1 MNALP
6 MLTEDEVRARSG
18 ADTREEESGFGAL
31 RTERGCLPLRALDVR
46 ARIDG
51 LLAEVELHQT
61 FRNVH
66 DVPLEATYIFPL
78 PDRAAV
84 TRFRLVVAGR
94 TIDAELKERGQAREE
109 YDRAIREGHRAAIT
123 EEERP
128 GVFTLRVGNLPPGES
143 AEVILSLAGPLP
155 CSANEATFRFPLVVA
170 PRYIPGKPLDGPQV
184 GEGVAADTDAVP
196 DASRISPPVLLP
208 GFPNPVSLSL
218 SVEVLPSELHPHG
231 FRSSLHTVA
240 EEQQAGAHLFK
251 LLPGERLDRDFL
263 LRFRV
268 GGGQVSSS
276 LSLVPDAEGEEGT
289 FLLTLVP
296 PAEDMESVRPRDVAF
311 VLDRSGSMSGWK
323 MIAARR
329 ALARMVDTLGERDRF
344 LVLAFDNEVETPPGL
359 PADQLCPAT
368 DRHRFRAAE
377 YLAGVEAR
385 GGTEMAR
392 PLEQAVG
399 RLTEDTD
406 PGRERILVL
415 ITDGQVGNEDQ
426 LLRLL
431 GPRVHNVR
439 VFALGIDRAVNAG
452 FLRRLA
458 DVGGGACELVESE
471 DRLDEV
477 MARTHRFIASPVLT
491 GLRLEG
497 TGLGLVEDSV
507 VPGRLPDLFAGS
519 PLFVY
524 GRFRGTP
531 EVALHVEGQ
540 DAGERAWSATL
551 PGSVK
556 PFPAAG
562 SVWARGRVRELEDAY
577 VLATV
582 GGRRDRLEK
591 EIVGTSL
598 RFGVLCR
605 FTAYVA
611 VDRAEKVN
619 PGGQVHGIVQPVELP
634 SGWEAQTLG
643 GAAPLFAASF
653 GAPEAESLESCLRY
667 MPPASMPAAAP
678 PPAARA
684 ETDYDS
690 PPRAMYRK
698 KSRARK
704 SAGIEEPGWL
714 SRLLAKL
721 GWGKGPSEEEGEA
734 RSLYERVRALA
745 DALDQ
750 VGPLGDR
757 ERMEGFE
764 QLLQSLE
771 ALQRELADA
780 NDHPA
785 VETLRQDLER
795 LRQLLP
801 NAAAQRAAIN
811 TLFRHIRT
819 TLHGWLADNDPAKSR
834 RKSFWK

>member
-6 MLTEDEVRARSG
+6 MLTEDEVRTRSG
-18 ADTREEESGFGAL
+18 ADTQEEESGFGAL

-109 YDRAIREGHRAAIT
+109 YDRAIQEGHRAAIT

-184 GEGVAADTDAVP
+184 GDGVEADTDAVP

-218 SVEVLPSELHPHG
+218 SVEVLPSELRPHG

-240 EEQQAGAHLFK
+240 EEQQGGAHLFK

-296 PAEDMESVRPRDVAF
+296 PAEDVGSVRPRDVAF
-311 VLDRSGSMSGWK
+311 VLDRSGSMAGWK

-344 LVLAFDNEVETPPGL
+344 LVLAFDNVVETPPGL
-359 PADQLCPAT
+359 PVDQLCPAT

-392 PLEQAVG
+392 PLEQAVS
-399 RLTEDTD
+399 RLTEDGD

-439 VFALGIDRAVNAG
+439 VFALGIDQAVNAA

-458 DVGGGACELVESE
+458 DLGGGACELVESE

-477 MARTHRFIASPVLT
+477 MGRTHRFIASPVLT

-497 TGLGLVEDSV
+497 AGLGMVEDSV

-524 GRFRGTP
+524 GRFRSRP
-531 EVALHVEGQ
+531 EGALRVEGR
-540 DAGERAWSATL
+540 DAGERAWSATMM
-551 PGSVK
+551 GSVK

-562 SVWARGRVRELEDAY
+562 SVWARGRVRELEDDY
-577 VLATV
+577 VLATE

-643 GAAPLFAASF
+643 GASHLFRAQF
-653 GAPEAESLESCLRY
+653 GALAAESMDSCLGD
-667 MPPASMPAAAP
+667 MPSSMTLGAPVTRSLSP
-678 PPAARA
+678 PPSAGSGRAQFRKKARA
-684 ETDYDS
+684 
-690 PPRAMYRK
+690 K
-698 KSRARK
+698 K

-714 SRLLAKL
+714 GRLLAKL
-721 GWGKGPSEEEGEA
+721 GWGGKGPSEEQGEV

-745 DALDQ
+745 EALDQ
-750 VGPLGDR
+750 VGKIGDL

-819 TLHGWLADNDPAKSR
+819 TLHGWLAANDPAKSR